1 MYSGYGYPGYGG
13 CSGYGLYSGYYGY
26 PGYASGYSYNPYA
39 YGINP
44 YGTAVVGTAAT
55 SLPAIATV
63 AEATPVT
70 TTQDPASTAATFS
83 DKGEASFKS
92 GDYAGAA
99 YSWKHAIVDN
109 SDNPVLGLMLGQAL
123 FATGKY
129 EESAGMTQAALNQLP
144 KDKWGVVVQN
154 SRELYGNY
162 QDYTSQLRA
171 LEGAARARTNDPALR
186 FLLGYHYAYLG
197 YPQQAVDQLD
207 KVLSLAPGDEIA
219 KQLRD
224 EMKTKLPKVDA
235 PNLPPAQ
242 LLPLPSLKN

>member
-1 MYSGYGYPGYGG
+1 MGG
-13 CSGYGLYSGYYGY
+13 
-26 PGYASGYSYNPYA
+26 
-39 YGINP
+39 
-44 YGTAVVGTAAT
+44 TVAT
-55 SLPAIATV
+55 SLPVAATV
-63 AEATPVT
+63 AVATPAD
-70 TTQDPASTAATFS
+70 TTQDANSTSTSFS
-83 DKGEASFKS
+83 EKGEASFKS

-99 YSWKHAIVDN
+99 YSWKHALVDN
-109 SDNPVLGLMLGQAL
+109 SQNPILGLMLGQSL

-129 EESAGMTQAALNQLP
+129 EESAGVTQASMNQLP

-154 SRELYGNY
+154 SRELYGSY

-171 LEGAARARTNDPALR
+171 LEGAARTKSNDPALR

-207 KVLSLAPGDEIA
+207 KVLSLAPGDDIA

-224 EMKTKLPKVDA
+224 EMKAKLPKVDA

-242 LLPLPSLKN
+242 LVPLPSLKN